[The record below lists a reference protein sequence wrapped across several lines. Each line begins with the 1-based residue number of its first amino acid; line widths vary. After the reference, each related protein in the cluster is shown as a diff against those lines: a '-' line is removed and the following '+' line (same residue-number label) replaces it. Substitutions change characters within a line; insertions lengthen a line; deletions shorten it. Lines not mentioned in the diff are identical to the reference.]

1 VKRILMVDD
10 DAASCEAATS
20 VLQREFDCA
29 VDPAAREQA
38 FTTRHQVI
46 DRLRS
51 AREQRRS
58 LTATQ
63 TELLAVLEEVDRL
76 QLVAHAADQ
85 VVLFPSDVR
94 QGPEAVLQG
103 ALRFW
108 KA

>member
-1 VKRILMVDD
+1 MKRIVMVD
-10 DAASCEAATS
+10 DAASCEAPTS
-20 VLQREFDCA
+20 VLQQEFDCA
-29 VDPAAREQA
+29 VDTAAREQA
-38 FTTRHQVI
+38 FTNRHRVI
-46 DRLRS
+46 DRLRA

-85 VVLFPSDVR
+85 VVVFPSDVR

-108 KA
+108 KT